1 MFENLSNRFEEIFK
15 SLKKTGSID
24 EASLDSAMRDIRR
37 ALLEADV
44 ALPIAKKFIED
55 VKKEAIGKE
64 IIRSITPAQMI
75 TKIVNDQLIQILG
88 SASPEFQI
96 NDNQISSYLFAG
108 LQGSGKTTTV
118 GKIGNYL
125 KSNYDKKIL
134 FVSLDTTRPAAFDQ
148 LEKLSDLIDV
158 TILPKLE
165 NQMPVDIVSRAKQ
178 FAELQEIDC
187 VLYDTAGR
195 MNVEEGLMSEL
206 SLLEKEI
213 NPLETILVLDS
224 LTGQEAVNVASDF
237 AKAINITGSILTRID
252 GDARGGAA
260 LSMKYITD
268 CPIKFMGVGEQVED
282 LEKFHPERI
291 ANRILGMGDIVTL
304 VEKAA
309 ETVDQEEAEEM
320 AKKLQKGEFDLDDL
334 LSQIRQMKKMGGI
347 SGMMKFIPGLSNLSD
362 KIPQN
367 TNPDNSIA
375 QQEAIILSMTKYE
388 RSKPKIINGSRKKRI
403 AAGSGTSVSEINKI
417 LKQHR
422 KMSDMMKK
430 LSRKGGGSIDPNML
444 AGQLGSGMPS
454 DFFKNKF

>member
-24 EASLDSAMRDIRR
+24 EVSLDSAMRDIRR

-55 VKKEAIGKE
+55 VKKESIGKE

-148 LEKLSDLIDV
+148 LKKLSELIDV

-165 NQMPVDIVSRAKQ
+165 NQMPIDIVSRAKQ

-268 CPIKFMGVGEQVED
+268 CPIKFMGVGEQVDD

-309 ETVDQEEAEEM
+309 ETVDQEDAEEM

-388 RSKPKIINGSRKKRI
+388 RSKPKIIN
-403 AAGSGTSVSEINKI
+403 
-417 LKQHR
+417 
-422 KMSDMMKK
+422 
-430 LSRKGGGSIDPNML
+430 LSLIHI
-444 AGQLGSGMPS
+444 
-454 DFFKNKF
+454 

>member
-24 EASLDSAMRDIRR
+24 EVSLDSAMRDIRR

-44 ALPIAKKFIED
+44 ALPIAKRFIED

-96 NDNQISSYLFAG
+96 NDNQVSSYLFAG

-148 LEKLSDLIDV
+148 LKKLSELIDV

-165 NQMPVDIVSRAKQ
+165 NQMPIDIVSRAKQ

-268 CPIKFMGVGEQVED
+268 CPIKFMGVGEQVDD

-309 ETVDQEEAEEM
+309 ETVDQEDAQEM

-430 LSRKGGGSIDPNML
+430 LSRKGGGSIDPNIL

>member
-1 MFENLSNRFEEIFK
+1 
-15 SLKKTGSID
+15 
-24 EASLDSAMRDIRR
+24 MRDIRR

-125 KSNYDKKIL
+125 KSNYNKKIL

-148 LEKLSDLIDV
+148 LKKLSELIDV

-165 NQMPVDIVSRAKQ
+165 NQMPIDIVSRAKQ

-268 CPIKFMGVGEQVED
+268 CPIKFMGVGEQVDD

-309 ETVDQEEAEEM
+309 ETVDQEDAEEM

-444 AGQLGSGMPS
+444 AGQLGSDMPS

>member
-55 VKKEAIGKE
+55 VKKESIGKE

-148 LEKLSDLIDV
+148 LKKLSELIDV

-165 NQMPVDIVSRAKQ
+165 NQMPIDIVSRAKQ

-309 ETVDQEEAEEM
+309 ETVDQEDAEEM

-388 RSKPKIINGSRKKRI
+388 RSKPKIIN
-403 AAGSGTSVSEINKI
+403 
-417 LKQHR
+417 
-422 KMSDMMKK
+422 
-430 LSRKGGGSIDPNML
+430 LSLIHI
-444 AGQLGSGMPS
+444 
-454 DFFKNKF
+454 

>member
-24 EASLDSAMRDIRR
+24 EVSLDSAMRDIRR

-44 ALPIAKKFIED
+44 ALPIAKRFIED

-96 NDNQISSYLFAG
+96 NDNQVSSYLFAG

-148 LEKLSDLIDV
+148 LKKLSELIDV

-165 NQMPVDIVSRAKQ
+165 NQMPIDIVSRAKQ

-268 CPIKFMGVGEQVED
+268 CPIKFMGVGEQVDD

-309 ETVDQEEAEEM
+309 ETVDQEDAEEM

>member
-55 VKKEAIGKE
+55 VKKESIGKE

-96 NDNQISSYLFAG
+96 NDNQVSSYLFAG

-148 LEKLSDLIDV
+148 LKKLSELIDV
-158 TILPKLE
+158 KILPKLE
-165 NQMPVDIVSRAKQ
+165 NQMPIDIVSRAKQ

-282 LEKFHPERI
+282 LEEFHPERI

-388 RSKPKIINGSRKKRI
+388 RRKPKIINGSRKKRI

-444 AGQLGSGMPS
+444 AGQLGGGMPS

>member
-55 VKKEAIGKE
+55 VKKESIGKE

-96 NDNQISSYLFAG
+96 NDNQVSSYLFAG

-148 LEKLSDLIDV
+148 LKKLSELIDV

-165 NQMPVDIVSRAKQ
+165 NQMPIDIVSRAKQ

-268 CPIKFMGVGEQVED
+268 CPIKFMGVGEQVDD

-304 VEKAA
+304 VEKAV
-309 ETVDQEEAEEM
+309 ETVDQEDAQEM

>member
-96 NDNQISSYLFAG
+96 NDNQVSSYLFAG

-148 LEKLSDLIDV
+148 LKKLSELIDV

-165 NQMPVDIVSRAKQ
+165 NQMPIDIVSRAKQ

-187 VLYDTAGR
+187 ILYDTAGR

-268 CPIKFMGVGEQVED
+268 CPIKFMGVGEQVDD

-309 ETVDQEEAEEM
+309 ETVDQEDAQEM